1 MLRVAA
7 LMLYTE
13 VYDVVCQNN
22 LTVDCTQNTEISL
35 LQSELDFC
43 WLYVLCSGYNFEV
56 IIIDDGSPDGTL
68 KAAQQLQDIYG
79 KEYIV
84 CDIAWWVIHLD

>member
-1 MLRVAA
+1 VH
-7 LMLYTE
+7 
-13 VYDVVCQNN
+13 CK
-22 LTVDCTQNTEISL
+22 TQKFHFYNVSGISAVL
-35 LQSELDFC
+35 H
-43 WLYVLCSGYNFEV
+43 VLCSGYNFEV

-84 CDIAWWVIHLD
+84 CDIA